1 MLLTFSNEKF
11 MRRIIDGTKIW
22 TIRADRGN
30 RWKPGRSIQ
39 LWMHSPRNVR
49 KNPFQFGTATAA
61 RVVQIKI
68 SKENWHVLI
77 LLENAKAWQKMDFTR
92 IATNDGFDDA
102 QEFFDWFGEFEGKL
116 ILWENLKIETRS
128 ENGYNKQTGSL
139 AAHRAADEPKTDDE
153 KAV

>member
-1 MLLTFSNEKF
+1 
-11 MRRIIDGTKIW
+11 
-22 TIRADRGN
+22 
-30 RWKPGRSIQ
+30 
-39 LWMHSPRNVR
+39 
-49 KNPFQFGTATAA
+49 
-61 RVVQIKI
+61 
-68 SKENWHVLI
+68 
-77 LLENAKAWQKMDFTR
+77 MDFTR

-128 ENGYNKQTGSL
+128 ENGYNEQTGGL